1 MIIRSAL
8 FASLLL
14 TTQLSFG
21 ATINRVEFKDANIRD
36 AARILA
42 TLSGANIAVTKEASN
57 ATVDLLLQD
66 IELKHAVEMIS
77 RVSGLWYRY
86 SKSNNSYL
94 IMTEKQYQDD
104 IVIYR
109 DDIIRTFTLKHQNV
123 KATALTIQSLFGD
136 RVILKLQED
145 LDDFRGIPSGY
156 LQSINDLTSSSGS
169 GDNNNR
175 VSITNIN
182 NKGGNSNYS
191 GENSGEITTIQRE
204 EDNHSLINQKNDS
217 SQLSISQLRQLDS
230 AEVNAD
236 GTLSKKSGIKTP
248 IFIATNRI
256 HNLMFIRTS
265 DEQAMSDIENLI
277 RKSDKP
283 TPQVLLETKILR
295 IDQGDSFNQ
304 DFDIS
309 YNSALNLPD
318 ASFASGTTLNDVLNS
333 NATINVSDMSV
344 NTLSQLAQQATGIG
358 VTKTGFNSVT
368 GGFYEYYS
376 RYLNAKVELLEAQN
390 KAEIIAK
397 PILLASNNRPSRL
410 FIGEDQVVATGLSGG
425 STTSSNNGNTS
436 VTTTTDT
443 ELETEVRKIGNT
455 LALLPSVNEDGTVTI
470 DILQSTSELK
480 KQGMNFPF
488 FNPKT
493 GLIDSVAL
501 DTVEESSIKTI
512 VVAKDGHTIALGG
525 MMNQIDS
532 DKKSTVPV
540 LGNIPVLG
548 ELFRKKETVQS
559 NGQYIMLITPHVIAT
574 PEEAAKKSRE
584 IEEVDFRRHGEDSA
598 LTDDQLPVTST
609 DALLRLNRYAARRV
623 HDQAATDPTIREMPA
638 QAINVPVDLLG
649 SHISVWPVASY
660 YQHGVYLTVV
670 RAQNMKQQTLALN
683 LAGVPGRWLS
693 IAKSKNHLGPYTDQ
707 RTQTGAISGLP
718 SDTDYLYFASRTP
731 FTLAYKK

>member
-1 MIIRSAL
+1 MMIRSAL

-109 DDIIRTFTLKHQNV
+109 DDIIRAFTLKHQNV

-136 RVILKLQED
+136 RVVLKLQED

-156 LQSINDLTSSSGS
+156 LQSINDLTSSSS
-169 GDNNNR
+169 GGKERNN
-175 VSITNIN
+175 VNIN
-182 NKGGNSNYS
+182 INSKSSNEGSTGYDGSSS
-191 GENSGEITTIQRE
+191 GKVTTHKRE
-204 EDNHSLINQKNDS
+204 ETNNGLINQNNDS

-309 YNSALNLPD
+309 YNSALNLPG

-344 NTLSQLAQQATGIG
+344 NTLTQLAQQAVGTG

-410 FIGEDQVVATGLSGG
+410 FIGEDQVVAVSLNGG

-488 FNPKT
+488 YNPKT
-493 GLIDSVAL
+493 GQIDSVAL

-540 LGNIPVLG
+540 LGNIPILG

-584 IEEVDFRRHGEDSA
+584 IEEVDFRRHGEHSA
-598 LTDDQLPVTST
+598 LTDDQLHAATT
-609 DALLRLNRYAARRV
+609 DALLRLSRYAARRIQ
-623 HDQAATDPTIREMPA
+623 DSAPTDPSIREMPA
-638 QAINVPVDLLG
+638 QDINVPIDLLG
-649 SHISVWPVASY
+649 PHISVWPVASY
-660 YQHGVYLTVV
+660 YQQGVYLTVV
-670 RAQNMKQQTLALN
+670 RAQNMKQQILAL
-683 LAGVPGRWLS
+683 
-693 IAKSKNHLGPYTDQ
+693 
-707 RTQTGAISGLP
+707 
-718 SDTDYLYFASRTP
+718 
-731 FTLAYKK
+731 